1 MSDTKE
7 KIKKIAINLFYKRGY
22 FATGINDIA
31 RRAGIQKSSIYY
43 HYANKEEI
51 LFDIL
56 KTTMQDL
63 QSNFVRSVHEA
74 SDAEAQLAAAI
85 RSHIIFH
92 LSRQKEA
99 IISDSELRG
108 LTVRNYKTILAMR
121 DDYEYRFQEVLRKG
135 IAERVFAEMD
145 YKVISYGIITMCTA
159 VAFWFRKTGR
169 LSKEEIAEVYA
180 GFILNGLK

>member
-7 KIKKIAINLFYKRGY
+7 KIKKVAINLFYKQGY

-31 RRAGIQKSSIYY
+31 RRAGIRKSSIYY

-56 KTTMQDL
+56 KTTMHDL
-63 QSNFVRSVHEA
+63 QSNFDRSVDKK
-74 SDAEAQLAAAI
+74 SDAETQLATAI

-108 LTVRNYKTILAMR
+108 LTVRNYKTILKMR
-121 DDYEYRFQEVLRKG
+121 DDYESRFQKILKKG
-135 IAERVFAEMD
+135 IAEGIFSQMD
-145 YKVISYGIITMCTA
+145 HKVISYGIITMCTA

-180 GFILNGLK
+180 GFILKGLK